1 MKQNVSLVIA
11 SLLSILLATFH
22 LVHDIV
28 RGVEPNGVPYLPVAL
43 VLVVWL
49 YATLA
54 LGERRWAYVV
64 VLVLSLLGSG
74 LPVIHTLAKGGRIG
88 TASDG
93 TAGYFFFIWT
103 LIAVGVTSMLS
114 VILAARGL
122 WSLRRGRP
130 SSPATRTCY
139 DEVRDHGMPR

>member
-1 MKQNVSLVIA
+1 MKDRIVLTVT
-11 SLLSILLATFH
+11 SLLTILLSTFH

-28 RGVEPNGVPYLPVAL
+28 RGVEPNGISYLPVAL

-54 LGERRWAYVV
+54 LGERRWAYIV
-64 VLVLSLLGSG
+64 VLVLSLLASG

-88 TASDG
+88 TLAEGS
-93 TAGYFFFIWT
+93 AGYFFFVWT
-103 LIAVGVTSMLS
+103 LIAVGVTSMVS

-122 WSLRRGRP
+122 WSLRRGQP
-130 SSPATRTCY
+130 K
-139 DEVRDHGMPR
+139 